1 MLLFTE
7 FFKNICMM
15 TLHRCYCRALSLSP
29 NNSLIWHD
37 IAHVYHLQANYMQLS
52 NVKKQL
58 QEHAL
63 AAVKKSIL
71 LDSKDWKHWNL
82 LGVIAASVGMC

>member
-1 MLLFTE
+1 M
-7 FFKNICMM
+7 K
-15 TLHRCYCRALSLSP
+15 S
-29 NNSLIWHD
+29 
-37 IAHVYHLQANYMQLS
+37 S

-71 LDSKDWKHWNL
+71 LNSKDWKHWNL
-82 LGVIAASVGMC
+82 LGVIAASVGMWYKQKLVSLGMSQVVQ